1 MLIEFN
7 TVIQSVSKNDWIFF
21 LEFGH
26 LENCIRDKKEWCCS
40 GLSVDNLIQLLLSS
54 FKCGKFILQN
64 PLLCVISCWCLVMR
78 GSHKLFGRWNWG
90 RSHYSWRPWESNM
103 MTSFT
108 AVLLQIFS
116 WVPNLRFHGQNSN
129 IVQDFSLTLVLQNKG
144 INESSSIL

>member
-7 TVIQSVSKNDWIFF
+7 TLIQSVSKNDWIL

-26 LENCIRDKKEWCCS
+26 LENCIRDKKELCCS
-40 GLSVDNLIQLLLSS
+40 GLSLDNLIPLLLSS

-64 PLLCVISCWCLVMR
+64 PLLCVISWWCLVMR
-78 GSHKLFGRWNWG
+78 WSHKWFGRWNWG
-90 RSHYSWRPWESNM
+90 RSHYSWRPRESNM

-108 AVLLQIFS
+108 VVHLQIFS
-116 WVPNLRFHGQNSN
+116 WVLNLRFHGQNSN

-144 INESSSIL
+144 INERSSIL